1 MSEFVNTLKKAK
13 WDSIVIS
20 VLTILLGLVYVLLPA
35 ESASIVTTL
44 FGVAMILVG
53 VTAFV
58 RFCVLGGFLGGHLL
72 VLAASTLIIG
82 IFTLTRPAVAQDIV
96 TIMLGIYIV
105 IDSLDTIADGIVLAS
120 ANIRGWIWMLITGF
134 ITAGLGAVIMFAA
147 NFTWV
152 MIFAGVSLMVEGVRR
167 LVVTLTMSGK
177 VRQAKKDLRE
187 AAKQIDPDDYDIY

>member
-13 WDSIVIS
+13 WDSIVIA
-20 VLTILLGLVYVLLPA
+20 VLTFLLGLVYVLLPA
-35 ESASIVTTL
+35 ESASVVTIL
-44 FGVAMILVG
+44 FGVAMLLVG

-72 VLAASTLIIG
+72 VIATASLIIG
-82 IFTLTRPAVAQDIV
+82 IFTLTRPTVAQDLV
-96 TIMLGIYIV
+96 TIMLGVYII
-105 IDSLDTIADGIVLAS
+105 IDSLYTIADSIVLAS
-120 ANIRGWIWMLITGF
+120 ANVRGWIWMLITGF
-134 ITAGLGAVIMFAA
+134 ITAGLGGVIMFAA
-147 NFTWV
+147 SFTWV
-152 MIFAGVSLMVEGVRR
+152 MVFAGISLMAEGIRR